1 MPKQVR
7 RSIFL
12 LALHHQTQR
21 HNLELQLAR
30 RLIRMIQM
38 SSLDLRKSLLRRK
51 LYSVCTQVIQHQLL
65 VVLVEFQESLL

>member
-1 MPKQVR
+1 MNHSV
-7 RSIFL
+7 SV

-30 RLIRMIQM
+30 RLTRTIQM

-51 LYSVCTQVIQHQLL
+51 LYSVCTQVTQHQLL
-65 VVLVEFQESLL
+65 VVLVELQESLL